1 MESKVSVANLDKFRV
16 YASSSL
22 LKCFWYFRGICW
34 QTYKITW
41 CEFFH
46 CILHMIWWCSWKKK
60 RRKTEK
66 TQRETETRGRREYI
80 LPERMRSSVISASPR
95 KAAAC
100 SGVRFSA
107 SWGRRTVSWYLLVI
121 LSKYRRDSTSISS
134 CTYSKVLWF
143 KSERG
148 GIWGT
153 CTLLQCFHCTS
164 ETISPLINESNDRKL
179 TINYS
184 DNHLNRLM

>member
-1 MESKVSVANLDKFRV
+1 MSFFTV
-16 YASSSL
+16 Y
-22 LKCFWYFRGICW
+22 F
-34 QTYKITW
+34 
-41 CEFFH
+41 
-46 CILHMIWWCSWKKK
+46 IWFDDAAEKKK
-60 RRKTEK
+60 AKDGENSKRDRNERKKGIYFTREDEELGDLGIAQEGGCV
-66 TQRETETRGRREYI
+66 QRGALLCVLRE
-80 LPERMRSSVISASPR
+80 EDSH
-95 KAAAC
+95 
-100 SGVRFSA
+100 
-107 SWGRRTVSWYLLVI
+107 SWYLLVI